1 MLIRNKTKEYDSNNV
16 PYKTKEKGNGY
27 DTIK

>member
-1 MLIRNKTKEYDSNNV
+1 MLIRNKTKEYGSNNV
-16 PYKTKEKGNGY
+16 YKTKEKGNGY